1 MARKQGL
8 QAFLESKAEGPAF
21 LIVFVCMIARAAQFY
36 SGGALQ
42 LVKVLGASGMAL
54 FNAATGV
61 GLAIG
66 CELLFAIAGRSWQ
79 ANKADAREAMAKRG
93 MSRAEKAAMRD
104 YYLSRARIAGIF
116 CVIGLAASLAAAFSF
131 LWGVNGDHSIGAVLE
146 ELIVAGLL
154 VTVVAFLAIFKE
166 SRGQNPTEEAQVHAY
181 AGRTATVKEAG
192 ARVASGNYS
201 SRDVR
206 VIARQLPRQ
215 ERDSF
220 EAALL
225 PDDADD
231 PYWTVRDLLNWLGD
245 DSGSAKRRVQRRLQK
260 LYDTGAGVTRDEQT
274 GYRILRSI
282 VLRYFSDEF
291 LASRAPARV
300 SDPTVTRQRQNSLP
314 KAQQQAATGDK
325 DTTTTTARQWDTMD
339 EASASDTSTSGVNV
353 AGARLAPL

>member
-8 QAFLESKAEGPAF
+8 QAFLETKAEGPAF
-21 LIVFVCMIARAAQFY
+21 LIVLVCMVARAAQFY

-42 LVKVLGASGMAL
+42 LAKLLGASGMAF
-54 FNAATGV
+54 FNATTGV

-93 MSRAEKAAMRD
+93 MSKAEKMAMRD
-104 YYLSRARIAGIF
+104 YYLSRARIAAIF

-131 LWGVNGDHSIGAVLE
+131 LWGVNGDHSAGAILE
-146 ELIVAGLL
+146 ELVVAGLL

-201 SRDVR
+201 ARDVR

-225 PDDADD
+225 PDDAED
-231 PYWTVRDLLNWLGD
+231 PYMTVRQLLDWLSD
-245 DSGSAKRRVQRRLQK
+245 DSAATKRRIQRRLQR
-260 LYDTGAGVTRDEQT
+260 LYDTGAGVTRDEQA
-274 GYRILRSI
+274 GYRIQRSH
-282 VLRYFSDEF
+282 VLRHFSDEF
-291 LASRAPARV
+291 LASHAPARV
-300 SDPTVTRQRQNSLP
+300 SAPLATRARQNSQP
-314 KAQQQAATGDK
+314 KPEEQGATDDS
-325 DTTTTTARQWDTMD
+325 DTTATMQRQRGILIGAA
-339 EASASDTSTSGVNV
+339 EIASSV
-353 AGARLAPL
+353 P